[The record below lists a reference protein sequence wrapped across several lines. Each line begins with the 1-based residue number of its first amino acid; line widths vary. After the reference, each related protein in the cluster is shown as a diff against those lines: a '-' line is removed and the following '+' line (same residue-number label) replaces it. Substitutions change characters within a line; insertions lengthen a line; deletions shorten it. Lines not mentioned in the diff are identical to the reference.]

1 MKEEEKTRVLNFE
14 FTKKPLNPI
23 FPYPPFFLTS
33 RLKKATV
40 AARGKKA
47 AAEQAAHTAKTG
59 GYGYG
64 YPPGFRNGSP
74 PSLPPGYPPLVYVAV
89 PPKNANQANNNNGHQ
104 SPPQYQA
111 FPQTQ
116 PSVGQVQTSQ
126 ASSSSS
132 TCANNVC
139 ASSSTN
145 NDTASTTTLQ
155 QQQQPQPQQE
165 WTTDDDDTLRRLKA
179 EDLTWKAI
187 STSMGRPVQALKSR
201 WGIIRP
207 AVEYKIQRPH
217 TSAQYEASSRS
228 QQQQQQAETH
238 RRHERRVS
246 FSEPLI
252 MNGKVISYP
261 LPPSPGRRPLPL
273 CMQER
278 YIYIY
283 ISPPSKQNTKTNI
296 FPHRPTPPPLPPTHE
311 PRKRKSCTSTRI
323 SVSRRSC
330 C

>member
-1 MKEEEKTRVLNFE
+1 MPSYTDGRGGLKLSFADVFKSSRTIREEMAAAS
-14 FTKKPLNPI
+14 
-23 FPYPPFFLTS
+23 Y
-33 RLKKATV
+33 KKATV

-252 MNGKVISYP
+252 MNGKTDTTTTTSYT
-261 LPPSPGRRPLPL
+261 R
-273 CMQER
+273 
-278 YIYIY
+278 
-283 ISPPSKQNTKTNI
+283 
-296 FPHRPTPPPLPPTHE
+296 TPKKKILYVDE
-311 PRKRKSCTSTRI
+311 NFSLEEILLLNKLAAQYDEEKWLRI
-323 SVSRRSC
+323 SSRFYDKTGKRLLPQEAREHVQRG
-330 C
+330 